1 MLENILPMLSSRS
14 FTVSFLLFRSLNHFE
29 FIFVYV
35 VREYSNLIDLHVA
48 VQVIRYV
55 CIYW

>member
-1 MLENILPMLSSRS
+1 MVPYLI
-14 FTVSFLLFRSLNHFE
+14 FRPLNHFE